1 VASDQHIYADRLH
14 IYISTEA
21 SLTPRS
27 TRFEHH
33 DWHEVREMAAQ
44 NMVVLI
50 PTATV
55 EQHGPHL
62 PCDVDN
68 LIVQYYCDEAA
79 KRRPDLCTVAP
90 LIPFGYN
97 EHNMGFPG
105 CIGIGE
111 HTLIE
116 LYADIAHSFVRMGFR
131 KVLFLNGHGSN
142 PPFLVVAC
150 RKIVNKTEAHV
161 ATVSHWDLIADVL
174 KEHRDSVYPGGMAHA
189 CELETSL
196 YLHICPERVRMDRAI
211 TDMQPRWSNQAWV
224 DLAGSGPVTM
234 IDDWSRKNET
244 GVEGDATVA
253 TAEKG
258 RIWAE
263 ATIERL
269 ISFMDDFRQHPVK
282 ARRNFNFIPQDPGGP
297 KP

>member
-1 VASDQHIYADRLH
+1 
-14 IYISTEA
+14 
-21 SLTPRS
+21 
-27 TRFEHH
+27 
-33 DWHEVREMAAQ
+33 MAAA
-44 NMVVLI
+44 NMVVLV

-68 LIVQYYCDEAA
+68 LIVQYYCDQAA
-79 KRRPDLCTVAP
+79 ERRPDLCTVAP

-105 CIGIGE
+105 CIAIGE

-116 LYADIAHSFVRMGFR
+116 LYADIARSFVRMGFR
-131 KVLFLNGHGSN
+131 KVLFVNGHGSN
-142 PPFLVVAC
+142 PPFLAVAC
-150 RKIVNKTEAHV
+150 RKVVNTTEAHISSL
-161 ATVSHWDLIADVL
+161 SHWDLIT
-174 KEHRDSVYPGGMAHA
+174 KELQQHRESVYPGGMAHA

-196 YLHICPERVRMDRAI
+196 YLHICPERVRMERAI
-211 TDMQPRWSNQAWV
+211 KDNQRQWSDQVWV
-224 DLAGSGPVTM
+224 DLAGCGPTM
-234 IDDWSRKNET
+234 FIDDWSRVNES

-258 RIWAE
+258 RLWAE
-263 ATIERL
+263 ATIQRL
-269 ISFMDDFRQHPVK
+269 ISFTEDFRNHPVK
-282 ARRNFNFIPQDPGGP
+282 PRRNFNFVPQDPGGP

>member
-1 VASDQHIYADRLH
+1 VPIVKSRI
-14 IYISTEA
+14 IMKV
-21 SLTPRS
+21 RS

-33 DWHEVREMAAQ
+33 DWHEVKEMAAA

-50 PTATV
+50 PAATV

-68 LIVQYYCDEAA
+68 LIVQYLCDQAA
-79 KRRPDLCTVAP
+79 TQRPELCTVAP

-105 CIGIGE
+105 CIAIGE
-111 HTLIE
+111 HTLIDM
-116 LYADIAHSFVRMGFR
+116 YADIAQSFVRMGFR
-131 KVLFLNGHGSN
+131 KVLFVNGHGSN
-142 PPFLVVAC
+142 PPFLAIAC
-150 RKIVNKTEAHV
+150 RKVVNATQAHV
-161 ATVSHWDLIADVL
+161 ATLSHWDLIPDVL
-174 KEHRDSVYPGGMAHA
+174 RQHRDSPNPGGMAHA

-196 YLHICPERVRMDRAI
+196 YLHICPERVRMEKAI
-211 TDMQPRWSNQAWV
+211 KDVQPRWSEQVWV
-224 DLAGSGPVTM
+224 DLNGCGPVTM
-234 IDDWSRKNET
+234 IDDWSRVNET

-269 ISFMDDFRQHPVK
+269 ISFMDDFRSHPIK
-282 ARRNFNFIPQDPGGP
+282 PRRNFNYQPDTKAGG
-297 KP
+297 